1 MAGAVAHLAP
11 SGAPPEGQNTDTR
24 FSLASQLTSPS
35 AWTDLMEALAGP
47 GSPFAPGAPAVPVV
61 LGDPVALAD
70 LVVLEGRA
78 RLASP
83 GRLAARRVLGGQ
95 DLISV
100 LDPVHTQRGSPSRQ

>member
-70 LVVLEGRA
+70 LVVLEGWGV

-83 GRLAARRVLGGQ
+83 AARRVLGGQ